1 VKFGSTRDND
11 EDCNIRYGQLK
22 MTGTD
27 VASFFEPSVEC
38 IIDSVQEQRN
48 KAHKKFTHVVLV
60 GGFAASDWLFKKVSE
75 ALKEKGFTVVRPDH
89 HVNKAVA
96 DGAISYYIDHF
107 VQTRVSKLTYG
118 SKGSID
124 YDASDAEHQK
134 RVTFTAISG
143 VKRIDRVFWV
153 ILSGNKQ
160 VPETNEIRRSH
171 YWEFTSQAGLYS
183 AKSHIYCYRG
193 IVSDAAFM
201 DINPDLYSEL
211 CTIEVDLS
219 HLWNTSSVQILP
231 KGSGVYYKVSYELVM
246 LFGGTE
252 IEAQLCWKENGIEKR
267 SSAKVLYTDS
277 LPKDPDEPV
286 STRPAVVPSS
296 QTTASTGA
304 SMPGATLSANDVTRT
319 NNSNTTT
326 TTTPPTTPPTALSD
340 ALRPPISSKKSKTD
354 DKCVH
359 Q

>member
-1 VKFGSTRDND
+1 
-11 EDCNIRYGQLK
+11 
-22 MTGTD
+22 
-27 VASFFEPSVEC
+27 VASFFEPSIQCV
-38 IIDSVQEQRN
+38 IDSVQEQRK

-60 GGFAASDWLFKKVSE
+60 GGFAASDWLYKKVSE
-75 ALKEKGFTVVRPDH
+75 ALKEKGFSVVRPDH

-124 YDASDAEHQK
+124 YVSSDPEHRK
-134 RVTFTAISG
+134 RPIFTSISG
-143 VKRIDRVFWV
+143 IKRIDKVFWV
-153 ILSGNKQ
+153 ILPGNKQ

-171 YWEFTSQAGLYS
+171 YWEFTSLAGLSS
-183 AKSHIYCYRG
+183 AKSYVYCYRG

-201 DINPDLYSEL
+201 DTNPDLYSEL

-219 HLWNTSSVQILP
+219 HLWNTSSVQTLP
-231 KGSGVYYKVSYELVM
+231 KGSGVYYKVSYELIM

-252 IEAQLCWKENGIEKR
+252 IEAQLCWDENGVEKR
-267 SSAKVLYTDS
+267 SHAKVLYTDN
-277 LPKDPDEPV
+277 LPKELNVSFPD
-286 STRPAVVPSS
+286 VPLS
-296 QTTASTGA
+296 GA
-304 SMPGATLSANDVTRT
+304 TLSSMPGATPEVDDSTK
-319 NNSNTTT
+319 SNTTT
-326 TTTPPTTPPTALSD
+326 TPSTERLK
-340 ALRPPISSKKSKTD
+340 SSKSKTD